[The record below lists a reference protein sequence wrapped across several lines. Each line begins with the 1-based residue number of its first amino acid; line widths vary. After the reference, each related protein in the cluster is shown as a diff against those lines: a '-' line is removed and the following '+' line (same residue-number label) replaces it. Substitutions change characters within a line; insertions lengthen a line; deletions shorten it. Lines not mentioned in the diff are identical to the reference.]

1 MEPVALVATGS
12 CHSPPPERL
21 PLMSSHPENGPD
33 DPEPVQGQVRHS
45 NVSAR
50 VPEEIGA
57 GVFSNGVLILT
68 GTFEIVL
75 DFLLRLGE
83 PHRVVSRVV
92 LPIPVARQ
100 MVLALQD
107 NLRNYEDRFGPPVMP
122 RFRPPA
128 DAPAVGQAPVPRE
141 EAHFREA
148 PPSPPVTGPI
158 PGVSEALHPENSPT
172 PTPPS
177 IDDIYGEL
185 RIPDSILAGRYA
197 NAVLIRHSATEFSFD
212 FLTNIYPRSAVSAR
226 VHMAAPNVPGMLQSL
241 IRSIHTPPPQ
251 Q

>member
-1 MEPVALVATGS
+1 
-12 CHSPPPERL
+12 
-21 PLMSSHPENGPD
+21 MSNHPENGPD

-57 GVFSNGVLILT
+57 GAFSNGVLILT

-107 NLRNYEDRFGPPVMP
+107 NLRNYEERFGPPVMP

-128 DAPAVGQAPVPRE
+128 EGSHP
-141 EAHFREA
+141 REA
-148 PPSPPVTGPI
+148 PHSRESSAPFIPPPVTGPI

-177 IDDIYGEL
+177 IDDIYGDL

-226 VHMAAPNVPGMLQSL
+226 IHMAAPNVPGMLQSL
-241 IRSIHTPPPQ
+241 IRSIQTPPPPQ

>member
-1 MEPVALVATGS
+1 MTKP
-12 CHSPPPERL
+12 
-21 PLMSSHPENGPD
+21 PENGPYE
-33 DPEPVQGQVRHS
+33 DPEMDPAGEPVQGQVRHS

-57 GVFSNGVLILT
+57 GVFANGVLILT

-83 PHRVVSRVV
+83 PHRVVARVV

-100 MVLALQD
+100 FVLAMQD
-107 NLRNYEDRFGPPVMP
+107 NLRNYEERFGPPVIP
-122 RFRPPA
+122 RFRPTGE
-128 DAPAVGQAPVPRE
+128 VPVAKE
-141 EAHFREA
+141 LGI
-148 PPSPPVTGPI
+148 SGGPI
-158 PGVSEALHPENSPT
+158 PGVSESLHPENAPVPPGVSV
-172 PTPPS
+172 PS
-177 IDDIYGEL
+177 IDDIYADL
-185 RIPDSILAGRYA
+185 RIADSILAGRYS

-241 IRSIHTPPPQ
+241 IRSVNTAPPQ

>member
-1 MEPVALVATGS
+1 MTNS
-12 CHSPPPERL
+12 
-21 PLMSSHPENGPD
+21 PENGPD
-33 DPEPVQGQVRHS
+33 DIPEREPEREPDGEPVQGQVRHS

-83 PHRVVSRVV
+83 PHRVVARVV

-100 MVLALQD
+100 FVMAMQD
-107 NLRNYEDRFGPPVMP
+107 NLRNYEERFGPPMMP
-122 RFRPPA
+122 RFRPTGE
-128 DAPAVGQAPVPRE
+128 VPV
-141 EAHFREA
+141 AKDLGI
-148 PPSPPVTGPI
+148 SGGPI
-158 PGVSEALHPENSPT
+158 PGVSESLHPENT
-172 PTPPS
+172 PAPPGGSAPS
-177 IDDIYGEL
+177 IDDIYSDL
-185 RIPDSILAGRYA
+185 RIADSILAGRYA

-241 IRSIHTPPPQ
+241 IRSVQTAPPQ